1 MKCFKNF
8 VFAVFVVLLV
18 LPAACTQDEICLS
31 NQHAVQT
38 GFYSGRSAVDKDTVL
53 QNSSVFGVHPQ
64 RDSIYAE
71 ETFRSMFLPL
81 SFNHDTTVYVIDNNS
96 LKDTLWFSHS
106 KEMAYISRECGFTFN
121 FTLDSVWFT
130 RVFIDSVAIDVKEV
144 NYGENFENV
153 KIYIY

>member
-1 MKCFKNF
+1 MKICKNIMF
-8 VFAVFVVLLV
+8 IVFGVLSLI
-18 LPAACTQDEICLS
+18 PASCTQDQICLS

-38 GFYSGRSAVDKDTVL
+38 GFYSGRSSVDKDTVL
-53 QNSSVFGVHPQ
+53 QNSSVYGINPQ

-71 ETFRSMFLPL
+71 ETFQTMFLPL
-81 SFNHDTTVYVIDNNS
+81 SFNHDTTVFVIDNNS

-121 FTLDSVWFT
+121 FTIDSVWFT
-130 RVFIDSVAIDVKEV
+130 RVFVDSVAIDVNAV
-144 NYGENFENV
+144 NYSENFENV